1 MITIRS
7 PYPVPTLTNRRIE
20 PAGSA
25 RGSNDRQPR
34 HDRAHAPV
42 PTPHSTTAQPQSSVR
57 AQVATAELIV
67 QIIAGTPRRG
77 IRAEN
82 SEQARYRRAYH
93 DASQKS
99 APTPMWE
106 RRA

>member
-34 HDRAHAPV
+34 QDRAQAPV
-42 PTPHSTTAQPQSSVR
+42 PTPHVAATRSQPHVR
-57 AQVATAELIV
+57 AQVAPAELIV
-67 QIIAGTPRRG
+67 QIISGAPRRG
-77 IRAEN
+77 IRAET
-82 SEQARYRRAYH
+82 SEQARYRRAYQ
-93 DASQKS
+93 DATQKS
-99 APTPMWE
+99 APPPMWE

>member
-7 PYPVPTLTNRRIE
+7 QYPVPTLTSRRIE

-34 HDRAHAPV
+34 QDRAHAPV
-42 PTPHSTTAQPQSSVR
+42 PTPHSTAANPQSYVR
-57 AQVATAELIV
+57 AQVAPAELIV

-77 IRAEN
+77 IRADS

-93 DASQKS
+93 DATQKN
-99 APTPMWE
+99 APPPMWE

>member
-1 MITIRS
+1 
-7 PYPVPTLTNRRIE
+7 
-20 PAGSA
+20 
-25 RGSNDRQPR
+25 
-34 HDRAHAPV
+34 
-42 PTPHSTTAQPQSSVR
+42 VR
-57 AQVATAELIV
+57 AQVAPAELIV

-93 DASQKS
+93 DATQKN
-99 APTPMWE
+99 APPPMWE

>member
-1 MITIRS
+1 
-7 PYPVPTLTNRRIE
+7 
-20 PAGSA
+20 
-25 RGSNDRQPR
+25 
-34 HDRAHAPV
+34 
-42 PTPHSTTAQPQSSVR
+42 VR
-57 AQVATAELIV
+57 AQVAPAELIV

-93 DASQKS
+93 QAAQKS
-99 APTPMWE
+99 APLPQWE

>member
-7 PYPVPTLTNRRIE
+7 PYPVPTLTSRRIE

-34 HDRAHAPV
+34 QDRAHAPV
-42 PTPHSTTAQPQSSVR
+42 PTPHPTTADPQSHVR
-57 AQVATAELIV
+57 AQVAPAELIV
-67 QIIAGTPRRG
+67 QIIAGAPRRG

-82 SEQARYRRAYH
+82 SELVRYRRAYH
-93 DASQKS
+93 EASQKS
-99 APTPMWE
+99 APLPRWE

>member
-7 PYPVPTLTNRRIE
+7 PYPVPTLTSRRIE

-34 HDRAHAPV
+34 QDRAHAPV
-42 PTPHSTTAQPQSSVR
+42 PTPHAAAAEPQSYTR
-57 AQVATAELIV
+57 AQVAPAELIV
-67 QIIAGTPRRG
+67 QIIAGSPRRG

-93 DASQKS
+93 QAAQKS
-99 APTPMWE
+99 APLPQWE

>member
-1 MITIRS
+1 
-7 PYPVPTLTNRRIE
+7 
-20 PAGSA
+20 
-25 RGSNDRQPR
+25 
-34 HDRAHAPV
+34 
-42 PTPHSTTAQPQSSVR
+42 VR

>member
-7 PYPVPTLTNRRIE
+7 QYPVPTLTSRRIK

-34 HDRAHAPV
+34 QDRAQPPV
-42 PTPHSTTAQPQSSVR
+42 PTPHAAAADPQSYVR
-57 AQVATAELIV
+57 AQVAPAELIV

-77 IRAEN
+77 IRAET

-93 DASQKS
+93 DAAQKN
-99 APTPMWE
+99 APAPKWE

>member
-7 PYPVPTLTNRRIE
+7 PYPVPTLSSRRIE
-20 PAGSA
+20 PASSA

-34 HDRAHAPV
+34 QDRAHAPV
-42 PTPHSTTAQPQSSVR
+42 PTPQTTASQPQSSVR
-57 AQVATAELIV
+57 AQVAPAELIV

-93 DASQKS
+93 QAAQKS
-99 APTPMWE
+99 APLPQWE